1 MNLAVVPKTEHL
13 EYFKTCCIL
22 SRRLMRITKPDERKE
37 ADMNWEELAGRLKKA
52 GWRTLGNG
60 CLRKGLDGMEYRIWK
75 NSENTAVIGYGAY
88 GTECIQRFGERLRE
102 NQDGFVLGEAFG
114 NYIVLKYKDER
125 NNRAKKFQY
134 DQVGNA
140 LEVFENQLREAGV
153 LSGGGTASVEDR
165 EVRPPRSV
173 AAASASQQVNNNITF
188 EQALKE
194 IPDSA
199 FQQGKGFWATKENPW
214 FEFTMNGGD
223 EFVLTD
229 DKDAIASYNEG
240 KENKDT
246 YIHLDAPPQPYI
258 GDPQAK
264 RWLLLM
270 NPSYSPVDVAEI
282 TGRIPENLKELI
294 NKKGLKYINFIE
306 RSSPERRRGLMEDQL
321 SFNQKSSFYPLEPAF
336 DVWAYDGES
345 PQGSYHWW
353 RRNLLNG
360 NICGRKPEK
369 LSEFFV
375 LESFPYHSRNF
386 GDIKPW
392 IHSPSH
398 FAFWVMMVAYAL
410 TNKKILLCRGMD
422 IAGRVVK
429 IAEEIVK
436 DCADEAKQK
445 QIDEAKQKRIF
456 VCANPQ
462 KFSVSTGNFLSY
474 EDYLKIEKMKFD
486 AENCFRALLGMD
498 PKVK

>member
-1 MNLAVVPKTEHL
+1 
-13 EYFKTCCIL
+13 
-22 SRRLMRITKPDERKE
+22 
-37 ADMNWEELAGRLKKA
+37 MNWEELAGRLKKA

-199 FQQGKGFWATKENPW
+199 FQQGKGFWETKENPW

-229 DKDAIASYNEG
+229 DKVAIASYNEG
-240 KENKDT
+240 KEKKNT

-258 GDPQAK
+258 GYPDASI
-264 RWLLLM
+264 WLLLK

-282 TGRIPENLKELI
+282 TGVIPENLVELI
-294 NKKGLKYINFIE
+294 DQQSLTYINFGE
-306 RSSPERRRGLMEDQL
+306 KTSPQNRLNLIMAQL
-321 SFNQKSSFYPLEPAF
+321 SFKQKSSFYPFKEDF
-336 DVWAYDGES
+336 NVWDHNGGS
-345 PQGSYHWW
+345 PQGSYRWW
-353 RRNLLNG
+353 SKYLLNS
-360 NICGRKPEK
+360 NICGGKPDN
-369 LSEFFV
+369 LNNFFV
-375 LESFPYHSRNF
+375 LESFPYHSQKF
-386 GDIKPW
+386 GTIKPW

-410 TNKKILLCRGMD
+410 TNKKILLCRGMEIAKRVHD
-422 IAGRVVK
+422 IAEKIGRNN
-429 IAEEIVK
+429 
-436 DCADEAKQK
+436 ADHNQIFVSSSPRNASISKNNFISYRDSLRQLNKTEKMTAKQHF
-445 QIDEAKQKRIF
+445 DEVISKYP
-456 VCANPQ
+456 C
-462 KFSVSTGNFLSY
+462 
-474 EDYLKIEKMKFD
+474 
-486 AENCFRALLGMD
+486 
-498 PKVK
+498 